1 MKTAKTDVCTRETV
15 DWGEREGE
23 EGENE
28 SVYDANNSH
37 IIERPQNECAPCGFY
52 QPKDW
57 LNTSR
62 PNVLKLRNAFLG
74 NVSKKETEKTSRKR
88 RRKNPEAGSKN
99 CAGSSCVNGLHIADI
114 NSDMLWQVSVG
125 PLPPSPNRLSCRGIE
140 HVLACA
146 TVNINTRTHA
156 RIYVCSY
163 MCLLE
168 SLINISHSDRV
179 QWNSLSY
186 QLAECSWVIDSF
198 IPNEFEFCEILFDL
212 GRGPL
217 TQLNKVYSVRPHR
230 MCHES
235 VKSK

>member
-15 DWGEREGE
+15 EWGVEKETGE

-62 PNVLKLRNAFLG
+62 ANVLKLRNAFLG
-74 NVSKKETEKTSRKR
+74 NASKKRKRNRKKLHENEEEKTPKPAR
-88 RRKNPEAGSKN
+88 KN
-99 CAGSSCVNGLHIADI
+99 CAGSSCVNGLHISDI

-125 PLPPSPNRLSCRGIE
+125 PLPLSPSPTRLSCWGIE

-146 TVNINTRTHA
+146 TVNINTHTHTHVY
-156 RIYVCSY
+156 IYVC
-163 MCLLE
+163 L
-168 SLINISHSDRV
+168 
-179 QWNSLSY
+179 
-186 QLAECSWVIDSF
+186 F
-198 IPNEFEFCEILFDL
+198 IHVFVGIFN
-212 GRGPL
+212 
-217 TQLNKVYSVRPHR
+217 
-230 MCHES
+230 
-235 VKSK
+235 